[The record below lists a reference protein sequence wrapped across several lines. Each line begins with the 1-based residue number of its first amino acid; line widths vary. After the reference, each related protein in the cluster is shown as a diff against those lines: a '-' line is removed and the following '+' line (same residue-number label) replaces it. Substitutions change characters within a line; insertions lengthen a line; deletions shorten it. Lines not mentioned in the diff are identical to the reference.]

1 MDYMLNVVA
10 KAVQIIE
17 TGEREEMSIFEEM
30 GVDIYNYFASFQDLL
45 LTTEKPYLLGTFYSY
60 FESWLRDDEN
70 LHIIPVENAF
80 YCFLKAMLDEH
91 NPERVPAAMRMFVL
105 MYDNGGG
112 TGEIIHEL
120 FKRNFAT
127 FSGYDCTYEELM
139 ERIQRLNFVDRK
151 FEQGKMMRRKNNI
164 EYAIKSYCYS
174 IFSNDQHHFFIDN
187 DTMKRLN
194 VYTKNYYEPIEKK
207 IERLENGLFL
217 NIGGGNVDVKK
228 DIEEVESCNP
238 FYCANALYDY
248 LKSRIRATSPSCGRG
263 RLEKIDINRF

>member
-1 MDYMLNVVA
+1 MEYMLNEVK

-17 TGEREEMSIFEEM
+17 TGEREEIPIFEGM
-30 GVDIYNYFASFQDLL
+30 GVGIYNYFAPFTELL
-45 LTTEKPYLLGTFYSY
+45 VTTENPYLLGTFYSY
-60 FESWLRDDEN
+60 FESWLRENEN

-105 MYDNGGG
+105 MYDNGSG
-112 TGEIIHEL
+112 TGEIIHGL
-120 FKRNFAT
+120 FKRICT
-127 FSGYDCTYEELM
+127 MFSDYDCTYEELM
-139 ERIQRLNFVDRK
+139 DYIQYLNFEDRK
-151 FEQGKMMRRKNNI
+151 LELGKMMSRKNNI

-194 VYTKNYYEPIEKK
+194 VYTKSYYVPIEKK

-217 NIGGGNVDVKK
+217 NIGGGNVDVKNE
-228 DIEEVESCNP
+228 IEEILSCDP

-248 LKSRIRATSPSCGRG
+248 LKSRIRATSPSSG
-263 RLEKIDINRF
+263 RLEKIDLTDFE